1 MAASYAISALDNYIR
16 EELPRTRTESLP
28 EIAPVYKYI
37 ERSTL
42 GVKRNDIGRD
52 WEVEHLFATGIA
64 GLIQSADVKGPS
76 FYDREQTNYP
86 FIQSLVMD
94 GSGLAIFP
102 TATSAPHTTSLKRI
116 LTLALTTGNFS
127 IPVTWLS
134 GDALQA
140 SQIRQVTTDIAAVGK
155 NHALT
160 EAISFFMST
169 DNALCQIDDY
179 SLDSSNYYFTCTVKA
194 GTGRTAFFRVGQMV
208 DVMYNNSGTPNW
220 GTAGGTNHANVAT
233 ANATAPWGTGYIPLI
248 VSDVDYIGGTVTI
261 TSCTAATIDGSS
273 LTGSAIADD
282 DWIVMASCGT
292 VSGREMRTW
301 GIEDWTKSSG
311 QVMGGSGTLGN
322 RLNPGLDLDSQSQF
336 KSQVAAVNGPLTD
349 IIMNGYVGGFLDAY
363 PGASIDTIITT
374 MGVTLKYLEQPELY
388 NNRMFYDRTGKA
400 LDVKGGWDDVSYSFN
415 GRSLR
420 WMTSNM
426 CISQRFY
433 ALKLNNGNVKRYV
446 PPRVGGS
453 NSEIG
458 AEVEFIAPL
467 AGHSNIFK
475 IAHSSGGATQA
486 VLEAPFWEYHL
497 VCPIDIRGV
506 KLTGLTEATMS

>member
-1 MAASYAISALDNYIR
+1 MATSYAIDALDNYIR
-16 EELPRTRTESLP
+16 EELPRTVNESLP

-37 ERSTL
+37 QRSTL

-64 GLIQSADVKGPS
+64 GLIQSADVRGPS
-76 FYDREQTNYP
+76 FYDRVTAANAH
-86 FIQSLVMD
+86 IQSLVMD

-116 LTLALTTGNFS
+116 LTLGLSTGNFS

-140 SQIRQVTTDIAAVGK
+140 SQVRQVTRDIAAVGK
-155 NHALT
+155 NRALM

-169 DNALCQIDDY
+169 DNALGQIDNY
-179 SLDSSNYYFTCTVKA
+179 ALDGSSKKITFTVKA

-208 DVMYNNSGTPNW
+208 DLYYNNSGTPNW
-220 GTAGGTNHANVAT
+220 GSTGGTHY
-233 ANATAPWGTGYIPLI
+233 ANADGTGAPWSSSYIPII
-248 VSDVDYIGGTVTI
+248 VSDVDYIGGTI
-261 TSCTAATIDGSS
+261 TVVSVDGTQIDGGT
-273 LTGSAIADD
+273 LQGSAVADD
-282 DWIVMASCGT
+282 DWVVMANCGT
-292 VSGREMRTW
+292 TSGREMRTW

-311 QVMGGSGTLGN
+311 QVMGGSATLTN

-336 KSQVAAVNGPLTD
+336 KSQVVAVNGPLTD
-349 IIMNGYVGGFLDAY
+349 TIMNGYVGGFLDAY

-374 MGVTLKYLEQPELY
+374 MGVTLKYLEQPELF

-400 LDVKGGWDDVSYSFN
+400 LDMKGGWDEVTYSFN
-415 GRSLR
+415 GRPLR

-426 CISQRFY
+426 CISQRLY
-433 ALKLNNGNVKRYV
+433 ALKLNNGNIKRYV
-446 PPRVGGS
+446 PPRVGGTS
-453 NSEIG
+453 ADIG

-467 AGHSNIFK
+467 AGHTNIFK
-475 IAHSSGGATQA
+475 IAHASSGATQA
-486 VLEAPFWEYHL
+486 VLEAPFWEFHL
-497 VCPIDIRGV
+497 VVPLDIRGV